1 MSSVDTGGERP
12 PGDRSALNALRTG
25 LGHHACGVKRTRWTL
40 ARTHLVGA
48 APSFFVFAKANARR
62 PIVQT
67 YEDLHR
73 CRLDVAMA
81 MEREVLAVRT

>member
-1 MSSVDTGGERP
+1 MTP
-12 PGDRSALNALRTG
+12 ALLQVALDEPR
-25 LGHHACGVKRTRWTL
+25 L
-40 ARTHLVGA
+40 GA
-48 APSFFVFAKANARR
+48 ARSFFVFAKANPRR

-81 MEREVLAVRT
+81 MEREVQAVRT